1 MIGGVSQS
9 SQLHN
14 IGFNML
20 VNLVKL
26 ELELTNNLLLGSIT
40 PLLYDEPKLCINEL
54 KLRSFKVQL
63 TMRGNEKKNEKIT
76 RLILW
81 RSF

>member
-1 MIGGVSQS
+1 MIGGVSKS

-20 VNLVKL
+20 VNLVEL

-40 PLLYDEPKLCINEL
+40 PLLYYEPKLCINEL

-63 TMRGNEKKNEKIT
+63 TMRGNKKKMKKSQ
-76 RLILW
+76 LILW